1 MQYIQL
7 QGQNAGGLDT
17 PISGAFNLFIDTS
30 DNSIKAKDFE
40 GNLTGGGNSLTEL
53 TKAQLDSAIS
63 SGSLAPGTFY
73 KITGVSS
80 GSSERYIQEGGTTV
94 ILQAATTSS
103 LNPKGVGLFWNPKY
117 YNPITELG
125 EYDVW
130 TDVFEFALSGSF
142 SGQYFDMEETLLL
155 DAPTDIYLKPNIIDN
170 TVLAAL
176 TNGDMGSYFMSSSN
190 YPIAFESANT
200 GITGSLTTG
209 SFIPTFDF
217 GSKVIFGGRVWENIS
232 GYIGIRSN
240 QFELAPEEWE
250 LLPYNSTDYDLVA
263 DIIEYDY
270 VNDMI
275 CYRKDIIHNV
285 EVSSNF
291 NWING
296 DENSN
301 GIRQFPWGHP
311 QIYNVCLENASTQNL
326 VNFGNYNRI
335 NGLHMKHGSR
345 FEANY
350 WGKNNYF
357 TDIFGDCDSDI
368 ENLNLGKYV
377 QFDRI
382 RLGINSTIG
391 GGDDIF
397 IAGND
402 GDSLSDITMG
412 SNCEI
417 YGINMY
423 QYSRLYEIFMEAD
436 SDIYT
441 INMYNGSVIRNLEMA
456 MDSSLHSISMGYES
470 DIYDI
475 TLDRGAYLSD
485 LNMNDNSQIYN
496 IHLGRTS
503 YINYILLENQS
514 SMYDITL
521 GMGCSIVCC
530 NLYNESNNSSTM
542 NNISLGDDSSIGL
555 INLYGGNYI
564 NNINGLSDVS
574 FGEIVVTG
582 SNAFISYFELG
593 QDAGFGGFDVD
604 STISGSA
611 YLEYFKIGQN
621 AGFGDNVS
629 TIIENVTIERGFNN
643 YNAGM
648 LLYGVT
654 ASFDPGFTWADT
666 STLNPLDTD
675 KSFQILDTTG
685 WDAETTTLNYYLPDG
700 DWNGQT
706 VKFFMNNN
714 GNGIYDNPSR
724 LHIWLNN
731 FTTAFG
737 LSDTINQQ
745 PWYPFVGPD
754 GNRRNDIP
762 QCIWLNGKWVID
774 NDAWD

>member
-7 QGQNAGGLDT
+7 QGQVAETLDL
-17 PISGAFNLFIDTS
+17 PLEGSHNLFIDTA
-30 DNSIKAKDFE
+30 DNTIKAKDFE

-53 TKAQLDSAIS
+53 TKAQLDDAIS
-63 SGSLAPGTFY
+63 SGSLTTGAFY

-80 GSSERYIQEGGTTV
+80 GSNQRYIQEGGTTV

-103 LNPKGVGLFWNPKY
+103 LNPKGVGLFWNPDY
-117 YNPITELG
+117 S

-130 TDVFEFALSGSF
+130 SDTFEFTLSGSF
-142 SGQYFDMEETLLL
+142 SGQYFDMEETILL
-155 DAPTDIYLKPNIIDN
+155 DAPCNIVLRPNVYDNTAIATLTDWEDASFFTASANYPIPFESDN
-170 TVLAAL
+170 TV
-176 TNGDMGSYFMSSSN
+176 
-190 YPIAFESANT
+190 
-200 GITGSLTTG
+200 ITGSLSG
-209 SFIPTFDF
+209 VSSFPTFNS
-217 GSKVIFGGRVWENIS
+217 GSKVIWGGKVWINLD
-232 GYIGIRSN
+232 GGLSN
-240 QFELAPEEWE
+240 SDGQFSLEGEQWTFV
-250 LLPYNSTDYDLVA
+250 PYSSTDYNLVA

-270 VNDMI
+270 QNDMI
-275 CYRKDIIHNV
+275 CYRKDVVHNV
-285 EVSSNF
+285 EVTSNYDHV
-291 NWING
+291 NEDG
-296 DENSN
+296 GYN
-301 GIRQFPWGHP
+301 GIRSFPWGHP
-311 QIYNVCLENASTQNL
+311 QVYGVTFVNVSTDNL
-326 VNFGNYNRI
+326 VNFHNTNTI
-335 NGLHMKHGSR
+335 NELHMKHSSR

-350 WGKNNYF
+350 WGKYNQF
-357 TDIFGDCDSDI
+357 HDIFGDCDSDI
-368 ENLNLGKYV
+368 ENLCLGRNI
-377 QFDRI
+377 DIRRI

-391 GGDDIF
+391 GEDDVF
-397 IAGND
+397 IVYND
-402 GDSLSDITMG
+402 GGDVLSDITMG
-412 SNCEI
+412 TNCEI
-417 YGINMY
+417 YGLNMY
-423 QYSRLYEIFMEAD
+423 QYAYIDEIVMETNSKIYNITMYPDAHIRDLDMSLNSRL
-436 SDIYT
+436 
-441 INMYNGSVIRNLEMA
+441 
-456 MDSSLHSISMGYES
+456 SSITMGYDS
-470 DIYDI
+470 QIYDI
-475 TLDRGAYLSD
+475 NFDADSYIED
-485 LNMNDNSQIYN
+485 INMDTDAQINN

-521 GMGCSIVCC
+521 GMNCSIVCC

-666 STLNPLDTD
+666 NNLNPLDTE